1 MDEIKIAPSI
11 LAADAARLGEEAAD
25 VEKAGADLLHID
37 IMDGHFVPNLSF
49 GPHVVQALRPHSR
62 LMFDVHLM
70 LECPLSYIQPFAE
83 AGADMITVHVEAK
96 EDVSECVKRI
106 HSLGKK
112 AGVVLN
118 PDAAAER
125 CFPYLEQVEMVLLM
139 SVYPGFGGQKYLPSV
154 AEKIAAVRAKAGP
167 EFAIEVDG
175 GITVETAVQAVQAGA
190 NILVAGSSVFGAA
203 DRKQAIWELR
213 GEKPCGA

>member
-11 LAADAARLGEEAAD
+11 LAADAARLGGEVAD

-49 GPHVVQALRPHSR
+49 GPHVVQALRPYSK

-96 EDVSECVKRI
+96 DDVSECVDRI

-118 PDAAAER
+118 PDSAAER
-125 CFPYLEQVEMVLLM
+125 CFPYLDRVEMVLFM
-139 SVYPGFGGQKYLPSV
+139 SVYPGFGGQKYLPAV
-154 AEKIAAVRAKAGP
+154 AEKIVSVRAKAGP
-167 EFAIEVDG
+167 ELAIEVDG

-203 DRKQAIWELR
+203 DRRLAIQGLR
-213 GEKPCGA
+213 GEKSCGA